1 MQNKDILLEVINL
14 KKYFQINS
22 NVLKSKIADN
32 KAIDGLNL
40 KIYKNTTLGLIG
52 ESGCGKS
59 TTGKCLLNLF
69 KPTEGKIF
77 YHKNKKK
84 KNLSKLKSK

>member
-59 TTGKCLLNLF
+59 TTGRCLLNLF
-69 KPTEGKIF
+69 KPTESIIEHTLF
-77 YHKNKKK
+77 PNP
-84 KNLSKLKSK
+84 

>member
-40 KIYKNTTLGLIG
+40 NIYKNCTLGLIG

-59 TTGKCLLNLF
+59 TTGRCLLNLY

-77 YHKNKKK
+77 YHKN
-84 KNLSKLKSK
+84 NADGSMRSSL